1 MAEST
6 RGAPDAVG
14 TPDGPSQL
22 DATEAQYLLLRQH
35 IIEGQIPPG
44 STLLETALSAQ
55 YGVSRTP
62 VREALGR
69 LAQDGFI
76 ERSAR
81 GFRVRAR
88 SPEEILEI
96 YEARI
101 ALESTSAALA
111 ATRRTEFDLARL
123 AHMLNTRR
131 EETDS
136 AKFGSLNND
145 WHDALRAAGHNATIT
160 GLLDRLD
167 LLLSIY
173 RPRGGL
179 GGPPSQPVDD
189 HSAILDAIR
198 DRRPDAAQEAMRAHL
213 SRIRDLRVEVLLRE
227 TN

>member
-6 RGAPDAVG
+6 RAGRLTGPH
-14 TPDGPSQL
+14 DGSTMV

-35 IIEGQIPPG
+35 IIEGQFPPG
-44 STLLETALSAQ
+44 SALLETALSTQ

-62 VREALGR
+62 VREALVR
-69 LAQDGFI
+69 LAQDGLI

-81 GFRVRAR
+81 GFMVRTR

-111 ATRRTEFDLARL
+111 ATRRTEFDIARL
-123 AHMLNTRR
+123 AHLLGQRR
-131 EETDS
+131 NETD
-136 AKFGSLNND
+136 KNKHGSLNND
-145 WHDALRAAGHNATIT
+145 WHDALRAAAHNATIT

-167 LLLSIY
+167 LLISIY

-179 GGPPSQPVDD
+179 GGPPGQPVDD
-189 HSAILDAIR
+189 HSLILEAVR
-198 DRRPDAAQEAMRAHL
+198 DRRPAEAEEAMRAHL
-213 SRIRDLRVEVLLRE
+213 SRIRDLRVEALLRE
-227 TN
+227 TR